1 MPLYE
6 YCCNKCGAE
15 FEEMASSSAT
25 TTPACPQCASGDTKK
40 LMSACRTRT
49 GGGLLDIRGDETKGV
64 VRHGVPCSVGGESRP
79 NPCSQTAAR

>member
-25 TTPACPQCASGDTKK
+25 TTPPCPQCASGDTKK
-40 LMSACRTRT
+40 LMSACRART
-49 GGGLLDIRGDETKGV
+49 KPGQTGARTASSGGGGG
-64 VRHGVPCSVGGESRP
+64 CSGCAGGNCAS
-79 NPCSQTAAR
+79 CH